1 MGKVIYKNII
11 EKINVLLEY
20 YINKNK
26 MPKNMNEENKNLLD
40 NNYIYTN
47 PTYNTKNI
55 IHKKII

>member
-26 MPKNMNEENKNLLD
+26 MPKNMNEENKNLFN
-40 NNYIYTN
+40 NNYI
-47 PTYNTKNI
+47 
-55 IHKKII
+55 